1 MGVRRLLDDCCG
13 AAKRLMPLDEA
24 LAVIDRDLVAVTDVE
39 AAPLWA
45 ALGRVLA
52 RDVVSAVDLPPATNS
67 AMDGYAL
74 AAADVAGPDG
84 GETVLPVT
92 GRQAAGRPLEGEARP
107 GAAVRIFTG
116 APMPAGCDA
125 VVMQEEVTLQADGRV
140 VIPPGVKPGR
150 NVRRAGEDVAA
161 GAVVLRAGTRLRPQD
176 IAMAA
181 AAGCAGRPV
190 SRPLRVALFSTGDEL
205 HEPGT
210 PLPAGGI
217 YDSNRH
223 ALRAMLAGL
232 PVTVTDLGRLMDD
245 PAAVRRALEAA
256 ALDHDVVMTTGGVS
270 VGEEDHVRQAVEAQG
285 AITFWRLNIKPGKPV
300 ALGRVGE
307 TVFLGLPGNPV
318 ATAVTFLL
326 VARPILLRLAGAADI
341 RLRRFQVP
349 AGFSYVKKEGRRE
362 FIRVRLET
370 RPDGSTLARLDRG
383 QGSHMISSLVDSHAL
398 AELAEDSPGVTEGES
413 LTIIPFPDTMAG

>member
-24 LAVIDRDLVAVTDVE
+24 LAVIDRDLVPVTDVE
-39 AAPLWA
+39 PAPLWA

-52 RDVVSAVDLPPATNS
+52 HDVVSGVDLPPATNS

-74 AAADVAGPDG
+74 ATADVAGET
-84 GETVLPVT
+84 ETVLPVS

-116 APMPAGCDA
+116 APLPSGCDA
-125 VVMQEEVTLQADGRV
+125 VVMQEEVSLQPDGRV
-140 VIPPGVKPGR
+140 AIPPGVKPGR
-150 NVRRAGEDVAA
+150 NVRPAAEDVAA
-161 GAVVLRAGTRLRPQD
+161 GAIVLRAGCRLRAQD

-181 AAGCAGRPV
+181 AVGRADLTV

-205 HEPGT
+205 HEPGG
-210 PLPAGGI
+210 PLPPGGI

-223 ALRAMLAGL
+223 TLRAMLAGL
-232 PVTVTDLGRLMDD
+232 PVTATDLGRLADD
-245 PAAVRRALEAA
+245 PAVVRRALEAA

-300 ALGRVGE
+300 ALGRLGE

-318 ATAVTFLL
+318 ATVVTFLL
-326 VARPILLRLAGAADI
+326 VARPILLRLAGASDI
-341 RLRRFQVP
+341 RLRRFRVP

-370 RPDGSTLARLDRG
+370 QADGTTIARLNRG
-383 QGSHMISSLVDSHAL
+383 QGSHMISSLVESHAL
-398 AELAEDSPGVTEGES
+398 AELAEDSPGVTDGEL